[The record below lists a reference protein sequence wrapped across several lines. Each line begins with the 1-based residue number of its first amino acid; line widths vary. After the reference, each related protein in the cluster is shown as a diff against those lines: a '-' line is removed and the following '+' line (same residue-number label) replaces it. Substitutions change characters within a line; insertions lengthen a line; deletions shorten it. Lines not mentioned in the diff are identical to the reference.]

1 VAAGSRIQ
9 RLRLLRDR
17 IVWWIEEMGFSGM
30 EPSHRPGHRVYRP
43 SPPESVRNDEW
54 HEAKRRAEENRRQVP
69 PQHPR

>member
-1 VAAGSRIQ
+1 MQ

-17 IVWWIEEMGFSGM
+17 IVWWFEEAGFSGM

-43 SPPESVRNDEW
+43 SPREPVRNDEW
-54 HEAKRRAEENRRQVP
+54 HEAERRAADDAPEAPR